1 MTPHEAIEAI
11 KAILAQVE
19 APTKSVTANFTLE
32 EFTRG
37 NTPTTEQLANI
48 CKLASNLQ
56 VLRDTLGAPIVIT
69 SGLRSVEQNSAA
81 GGAPRSRHL
90 TGEAADIRVNGVE
103 PRELKRI
110 IEELIDRGEMQQ
122 GGLAA
127 YANHV
132 HYDNR
137 GTRARW

>member
-19 APTKSVTANFTLE
+19 APTLTANFTLE

-48 CKLASNLQ
+48 RKLATNLQ

-103 PRELKRI
+103 PSELKRI
-110 IEELIDRGEMQQ
+110 IEGLIEKGKMQQ
-122 GGLAA
+122 GGLSA
-127 YANHV
+127 YKTFV
-132 HYDNR
+132 HYDIRNNK
-137 GTRARW
+137 ARW

>member
-19 APTKSVTANFTLE
+19 TPTKKLSANFTLE

-37 NTPTTEQLANI
+37 NTPTTEQLANLR
-48 CKLASNLQ
+48 KLATNLQ

-69 SGLRSVEQNSAA
+69 SGLRSAEQNRAA

-90 TGEAADIRVNGVE
+90 TGEAADIRVNGVA
-103 PRELKRI
+103 PNELKRI

-122 GGLAA
+122 GGLSA
-127 YANHV
+127 YKTFV
-132 HYDNR
+132 HYDIRNNK
-137 GTRARW
+137 ARW